1 MSINDQ
7 IPNDKSLESGL
18 ALMRD
23 GYLFIKNRVDR
34 YQSDLFQTRLLMQK
48 VICMS
53 GKEAAEIFYDTDR
66 FQRYNATPKRVQK
79 TLFGVNAIQSM
90 DGEAHIHRKRFFMSL
105 MKPQQQKRLS
115 QLTMEQWQALIN
127 KWGNMKKVVLFDEAK
142 VILCRAVCQWA
153 GVPLNAC
160 EAKERADDF
169 GAMVDGFG
177 AIGTR
182 YWEGKNARTRAEK
195 WLRNIID
202 DVRSGKLKPEEGSV
216 LQAIAFYKEL
226 NGSQLDG
233 QMAAVELINVLR
245 PVVAVA
251 IFIVFAALALYEH
264 PECKEKIQS
273 NSENYLEMF
282 VQEVRRCYPFTPFIG
297 ARVRNDFVWNHCQ
310 FKKGMLVLL
319 DIYGSDHD
327 SRTWENP
334 YEFRPE
340 RFSDWNRGLYE
351 FMPQGGGDPAKGHR
365 CPGEGITVELMK
377 TSMDFLVNKI
387 EYTVPNQDLSY
398 SLNRF
403 PTLPKSGFIID
414 NIRQKPK
421 A

>member
-7 IPNDKSLESGL
+7 IPNDKGFDNSF
-18 ALMRD
+18 ALMQD
-23 GYLFIKNRVDR
+23 GYLFIKKRVDR
-34 YQSDLFQTRLLMQK
+34 YQFDLFQTRLLMQK

-53 GKEAAEIFYDTDR
+53 GKETAEVFYDTDR

-105 MKPQQQKRLS
+105 MEPQQQKRLS
-115 QLTMEQWQALIN
+115 ELTMEQWQASISR
-127 KWGNMKKVVLFDEAK
+127 WENMKKVLLFDETK

-153 GVPLNAC
+153 GVPLKAS
-160 EAKERADDF
+160 ETKERADDF

-182 YWEGKNARTRAEK
+182 FREGKNARTRAEK
-195 WLRNIID
+195 WIRDMID
-202 DVRSGKLKPEEGSV
+202 DVRSGKLSPEKGSA

-226 NGSQLDG
+226 NGSQLDS

-245 PVVAVA
+245 PVVAIA
-251 IFIVFAALALYEH
+251 TFIAFAALALYEH
-264 PECKEKIQS
+264 PECKEKLQV
-273 NSENYLEMF
+273 NNDNYLEMF

-327 SRTWENP
+327 SRIWENP
-334 YEFRPE
+334 NEFQPE
-340 RFSDWNRGLYE
+340 RFFNREGGLYE

-377 TSMDFLVNKI
+377 TSMEFLVNRI
-387 EYTVPNQDLSY
+387 EYNVPDQDLSY

-403 PTLPKSGFIID
+403 PTFPKSKFIID
-414 NIRQKPK
+414 NIRRKHTV
-421 A
+421 